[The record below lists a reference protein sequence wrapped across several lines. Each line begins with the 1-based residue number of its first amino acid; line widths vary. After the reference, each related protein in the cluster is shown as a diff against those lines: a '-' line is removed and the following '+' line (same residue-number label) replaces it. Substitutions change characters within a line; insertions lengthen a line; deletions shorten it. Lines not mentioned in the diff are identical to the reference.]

1 MKTSL
6 VLFREKLSFVNRRSI
21 PVPLNVVVCVKST
34 RHRIIRI
41 IPIANISITFTNNC
55 AIKYRE
61 CKNSPR
67 KLRQNFSIVQYRLVS
82 SCYLHLRRLNLDRDL
97 LPRQTRVN
105 QRGKSDGPS
114 LSLSL
119 TPEINRRL
127 LHVTIDFYSRRLK
140 SRSCPDIIPKIAWK
154 QSDAP

>member
-1 MKTSL
+1 MKTLL

-21 PVPLNVVVCVKST
+21 PVPLNIVVCVKST

-41 IPIANISITFTNNC
+41 RIIRIANISITFTNNC

-105 QRGKSDGPS
+105 QRGKSDG

-119 TPEINRRL
+119 FL
-127 LHVTIDFYSRRLK
+127 SR
-140 SRSCPDIIPKIAWK
+140 PK
-154 QSDAP
+154 